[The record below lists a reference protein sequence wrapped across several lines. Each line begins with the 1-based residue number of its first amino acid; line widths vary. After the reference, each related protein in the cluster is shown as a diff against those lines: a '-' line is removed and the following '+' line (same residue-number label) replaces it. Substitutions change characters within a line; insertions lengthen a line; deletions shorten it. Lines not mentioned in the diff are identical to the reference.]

1 MGTPDY
7 WEIISDYMEEVA
19 EWADYE
25 ADMATDPYKE
35 EA

>member
-1 MGTPDY
+1 MGTPD
-7 WEIISDYMEEVA
+7 WEVIGDYMEEVA

-25 ADMATDPYKE
+25 ADMETDPYKE

>member
-1 MGTPDY
+1 MD
-7 WEIISDYMEEVA
+7 WEIISDCMEEVA